1 MLFFFHNLYKLL
13 TEKTD
18 GRTFR
23 ILIIIYHKPA
33 GPQTVPNLSENVVKI
48 GNEKN
53 SFYTWPKDGIVNRL
67 YFA

>member
-1 MLFFFHNLYKLL
+1 M

-33 GPQTVPNLSENVVKI
+33 GSQTVPNLSKNVVKI
-48 GNEKN
+48 GNEKKKKKN
-53 SFYTWPKDGIVNRL
+53 SFYTWTEDGIVNRL